1 MRSDIAT
8 VIAFG
13 LLSVCPV
20 SAAPTYSCFDPPD
33 EGQTN
38 PLGEG
43 MEDVVESECCEA
55 LIDESDMMA
64 DREVIWDPVN
74 CNHGPGEEPIAEAY
88 LCRAHDTD
96 GCRFCHDSCD
106 GFEGL
111 CITCEEVLEDLLNS
125 DSPTPS
131 PDFETSEF
139 PATPA
144 PAILTA
150 ATEAPFGIFPATP
163 APVAPVAPPTEAPAV
178 PPTEAPVAPP
188 TEAPA
193 VPPTEA
199 PVAPPTEAPVAPPT
213 EAPVAPA
220 TDAPVAAPAPTAEA
234 SDCECVNSLSEEEM
248 AVLTRRSKNMVCDPT
263 CSDQSDLVWGV
274 MNCNYFAL
282 GQNCRACSD
291 LCDDQG
297 DGTWLDQDGFPCKP
311 CSAV

>member
-8 VIAFG
+8 VVAFG
-13 LLSVCPV
+13 LLSVCPI

-111 CITCEEVLEDLLNS
+111 CITCDEVAEELLNS

-131 PDFETSEF
+131 PDFETSDF
-139 PATPA
+139 PATAA
-144 PAILTA
+144 PAIITA
-150 ATEAPFGIFPATP
+150 GTEAPFGIFPATP
-163 APVAPVAPPTEAPAV
+163 APVAPVSPPTEAPA
-178 PPTEAPVAPP
+178 
-188 TEAPA
+188 
-193 VPPTEA
+193 
-199 PVAPPTEAPVAPPT
+199 APPTEAPVAPATDAPVAPAT
-213 EAPVAPA
+213 DAPVAPA

-234 SDCECVNSLSEEEM
+234 SDCECFNSLSEEEM

-263 CSDQSDLVWGV
+263 CSDQSDLVWGE
-274 MNCNYFAL
+274 L
-282 GQNCRACSD
+282 R
-291 LCDDQG
+291 
-297 DGTWLDQDGFPCKP
+297 
-311 CSAV
+311 

>member
-13 LLSVCPV
+13 LLNVCPV

-64 DREVIWDPVN
+64 DRKVIWDPVN
-74 CNHGPGEEPIAEAY
+74 CNHGPGDEPIAEAY

-96 GCRFCHDSCD
+96 GCRFCHDSCE
-106 GFEGL
+106 GYEGL
-111 CITCEEVLEDLLNS
+111 CITCEEVAEELLNS

-139 PATPA
+139 PATSA

-163 APVAPVAPPTEAPAV
+163 TPVAPVASPTEAPAV
-178 PPTEAPVAPP
+178 
-188 TEAPA
+188 
-193 VPPTEA
+193 
-199 PVAPPTEAPVAPPT
+199 PPTEAPVAPPT

-248 AVLTRRSKNMVCDPT
+248 AVLTRRSKNMVCDPS

-311 CSAV
+311 CSAI